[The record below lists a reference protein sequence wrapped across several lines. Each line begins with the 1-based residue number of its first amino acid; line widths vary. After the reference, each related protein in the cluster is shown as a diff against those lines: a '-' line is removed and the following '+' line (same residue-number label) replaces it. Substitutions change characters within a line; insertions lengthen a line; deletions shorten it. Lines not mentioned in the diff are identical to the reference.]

1 MPEFTDEFSKLVS
14 KIGEIGREYHNNLI
28 LDNALSNSQYVKK
41 NIGDLEIDK
50 ENFSDT
56 GILISAGPSLF
67 QRNTINRIKESN
79 FNGVLIAIDASY
91 VACLRNNLIPDYV
104 LTLDPHP
111 SRVIR
116 WFGDP
121 NFESNKKFDDY
132 FERQDLDLKFRNNTT
147 DTNNENIEIVNKYA
161 KKTKLIACT
170 SISDSLRKRVIEAGF
185 DIYWWNPLVD
195 NPTMSNSISKKLS
208 KINKIPFFNTG
219 GNVGTAGW
227 VFASAILNL
236 KQLAL
241 VGMDMGYYR
250 STDYS
255 LTQTYY
261 ELIQNIGTKRG
272 LDKYFPEFI
281 FPLDNEKYYTDPTY
295 YWYRENFLKL
305 VRKSK
310 IKTYNCT
317 EGGTLFGEGIECA
330 YLEDYIQKST

>member
-67 QRNTINRIKESN
+67 QRNTINRIKESD
-79 FNGVLIAIDASY
+79 FNGALIAIDASY

-132 FERQDLDLKFRNNTT
+132 FERQDLDLKFRNNTA

-195 NPTMSNSISKKLS
+195 NPTLSNSISKKLS

-255 LTQTYY
+255 LTQK
-261 ELIQNIGTKRG
+261 LNNCIN
-272 LDKYFPEFI
+272 FPE
-281 FPLDNEKYYTDPTY
+281 
-295 YWYRENFLKL
+295 
-305 VRKSK
+305 
-310 IKTYNCT
+310 
-317 EGGTLFGEGIECA
+317 
-330 YLEDYIQKST
+330 